1 MSTVHKS
8 SKSPL
13 DLNNVQYYYTELLFK
28 KKKKKLGHAAKGCG
42 VDSNPGQQLSA
53 YTAVCGFHSLA
64 WGFCRPWF
72 HCILLICQHRT
83 GFTVYLLD
91 IQSSEKIE

>member
-28 KKKKKLGHAAKGCG
+28 KKKKKAWTRSKGLRGGFEPRTAAF
-42 VDSNPGQQLSA
+42 SRI
-53 YTAVCGFHSLA
+53 VCGFHSLA

>member
-28 KKKKKLGHAAKGCG
+28 KKKKKSLDMQQRAAGWIRTQDSSFQPYSMWFSLFG
-42 VDSNPGQQLSA
+42 VG
-53 YTAVCGFHSLA
+53 
-64 WGFCRPWF
+64 
-72 HCILLICQHRT
+72 IL
-83 GFTVYLLD
+83 
-91 IQSSEKIE
+91 

>member
-28 KKKKKLGHAAKGCG
+28 KKEEKKLGHAAKGCG

-53 YTAVCGFHSLA
+53 V
-64 WGFCRPWF
+64 
-72 HCILLICQHRT
+72 
-83 GFTVYLLD
+83 
-91 IQSSEKIE
+91 